1 MLTWVN
7 TEQQANWIAG
17 AGGDAHWNKK
27 TRALGCEI
35 VNKEMSVKFSI
46 KSFCKWKR
54 VFRLS
59 VLEIMCEISY
69 A

>member
-1 MLTWVN
+1 MLI
-7 TEQQANWIAG
+7 EI
-17 AGGDAHWNKK
+17 K
-27 TRALGCEI
+27 RPELLGYEI

-46 KSFCKWKR
+46 KSFCKRKK